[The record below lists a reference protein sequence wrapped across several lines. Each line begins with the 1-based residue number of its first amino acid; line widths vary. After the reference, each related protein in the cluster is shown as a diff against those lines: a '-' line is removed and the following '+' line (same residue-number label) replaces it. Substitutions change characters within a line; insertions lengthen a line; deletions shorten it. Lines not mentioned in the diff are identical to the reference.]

1 MARVHGSAGATTR
14 SAACVNQPG
23 PPEEPPGPARTDP
36 AALGTVGGVNAIDR
50 AYAAVESRIMA
61 LRHRSRYFDHLCR
74 ALLRYDEV
82 LGGRLA
88 AAIAYYG
95 FFAVFALALIGY
107 SVFGFLIN
115 SNTGLFRIVQDFLGE
130 NLPFL
135 DVEAIVASGR
145 TVGIVGIVG
154 LVFTGIGWVEA
165 IRSSQRL
172 IWRLNEQP
180 GYIGVR
186 QAVDLL
192 VMIGILLLL
201 GISVFAVYGLESL
214 LEWLAGG
221 HVSFLRAVFS
231 LLLTLGINMLLAAAL
246 LAAVPRLRMTARRMA
261 PPVLQV
267 AIGIMLLNTV
277 GRSLVGLV
285 ERNPA
290 YGLVASAV
298 GVLVYL
304 YVFNQLL
311 LFGAAWAATSPH
323 GRVVDLSADDKTA
336 PVGQNTWIRHDR
348 PE

>member
-1 MARVHGSAGATTR
+1 
-14 SAACVNQPG
+14 VNP
-23 PPEEPPGPARTDP
+23 
-36 AALGTVGGVNAIDR
+36 IDR
-50 AYAAVESRIMA
+50 AYDAATGRIMR
-61 LRHRSRYFDHLCR
+61 LRHRSKYFDHFCR

-82 LGGRLA
+82 QGGQLA

-95 FFAVFALALIGY
+95 FFAVFALLLIGY
-107 SVFGFLIN
+107 SVFGFLIKAN
-115 SNTGLFRIVQDFLGE
+115 LDLFAVVQHFLQE

-135 DVEAIVASGR
+135 NIQQILDSGR
-145 TVGIVGIVG
+145 GVGVVGIIG

-172 IWRLNEQP
+172 IWRLNRQP

-186 QAVDLL
+186 QVLDLAVL
-192 VMIGILLLL
+192 VGILTLIIASGL
-201 GISVFAVYGLESL
+201 AVSGLERL
-214 LEWLAGG
+214 LDWLAGDR
-221 HVSFLRAVFS
+221 VPFLLSAAS
-231 LLLTLGINMLLAAAL
+231 LILTLAINLLLAAAL
-246 LAAVPRLRMTARRMA
+246 LAAVPRLRMTVRRMA

-267 AIGIMLLNTV
+267 GLGITVLNTV
-277 GRSLVGLV
+277 GKSFVGLV

-304 YVFNQLL
+304 YAFNQLL

-336 PVGQNTWIRHDR
+336 PVGQNTWIRDEPPR
-348 PE
+348 

>member
-1 MARVHGSAGATTR
+1 
-14 SAACVNQPG
+14 VNP
-23 PPEEPPGPARTDP
+23 
-36 AALGTVGGVNAIDR
+36 IDR
-50 AYAAVESRIMA
+50 AYTAVEARIFA
-61 LRHRSRYFDHLCR
+61 LRLRSRYFDHLSR
-74 ALLRYDEV
+74 TWLRYQEV
-82 LGGRLA
+82 QGGRLA

-95 FFAVFALALIGY
+95 FFAVFALLLIGY
-107 SVFGFLIN
+107 SLFGILITN
-115 SNTGLFRIVQDFLGE
+115 NAGLLDIVTDFLKQ

-135 DVEAIVASGR
+135 NLQQILDSGK

-154 LVFTGIGWVEA
+154 LTFTGIGWVEA

-186 QAVDLL
+186 QVLDLAVLL
-192 VMIGILLLL
+192 GILLLL
-201 GISVFAVYGLESL
+201 AASQLAVYGLEKL
-214 LEWLAGG
+214 LDWLAGDRFG
-221 HVSFLRAVFS
+221 FLLSASS
-231 LLLTLGINMLLAAAL
+231 LILTLAVNVLLATAL

-267 AIGIMLLNTV
+267 GLGVTLLNTV
-277 GRSLVGLV
+277 GKSFVGLV
-285 ERNPA
+285 TRNPA

-336 PVGQNTWIRHDR
+336 PVGQNTWIRHQR
-348 PE
+348 PR

>member
-1 MARVHGSAGATTR
+1 M
-14 SAACVNQPG
+14 NP
-23 PPEEPPGPARTDP
+23 
-36 AALGTVGGVNAIDR
+36 IDR
-50 AYAAVESRIMA
+50 AYTAVEARILA
-61 LRHRSRYFDHLCR
+61 LRVRSRYFDHLSR
-74 ALLRYDEV
+74 AWLRYQEV
-82 LGGRLA
+82 QGGRLA

-95 FFAVFALALIGY
+95 FFAVFALLLIGY
-107 SVFGFLIN
+107 SLFGILITN
-115 SNTGLFRIVQDFLGE
+115 NAGLLDIVTDFLKQ

-135 DVEAIVASGR
+135 NLQQILDSGK

-154 LVFTGIGWVEA
+154 LTFTGIGWVEA

-186 QAVDLL
+186 QVLDLAVLL
-192 VMIGILLLL
+192 GILLLL
-201 GISVFAVYGLESL
+201 AASQLAVYGLEKL
-214 LEWLAGG
+214 LDWLAGDRFG
-221 HVSFLRAVFS
+221 FLLSASS
-231 LLLTLGINMLLAAAL
+231 LILTLAVNILLATAL

-267 AIGIMLLNTV
+267 GIGVTLLNTV
-277 GRSLVGLV
+277 GKSFVGLV
-285 ERNPA
+285 TRNPA

-336 PVGQNTWIRHDR
+336 PVGQNTWIRHQR
-348 PE
+348 PQ

>member
-1 MARVHGSAGATTR
+1 M
-14 SAACVNQPG
+14 
-23 PPEEPPGPARTDP
+23 
-36 AALGTVGGVNAIDR
+36 NAIDR
-50 AYAAVESRIMA
+50 AYAAVEQRILA
-61 LRHRSRYFDHLCR
+61 LRHRSPYFDHLAR
-74 ALLRYDEV
+74 AVLRYDEV

-107 SVFGFLIN
+107 SVFGFLID
-115 SNTGLFRIVQDFLGE
+115 SNVGLFDIVQRFLRE

-135 DVEAIVASGR
+135 DIKAILDSGK

-154 LVFTGIGWVEA
+154 LVFTGIGWIEA

-186 QAVDLL
+186 QVVDLL

-201 GISVFAVYGLESL
+201 IVSVGAVYGLETL
-214 LEWLAGG
+214 LTWVADGRAGT
-221 HVSFLRAVFS
+221 VLSVIS
-231 LLLTLGINMLLAAAL
+231 TLLTLGIDMLLAAAL
-246 LAAVPRLRMTARRMA
+246 LAAVPRLRMTVRRMA

-267 AIGIMLLNTV
+267 GIGIYLLNTV
-277 GRSLVGLV
+277 GKSFVGLIQ
-285 ERNPA
+285 RNPA

-311 LFGAAWAATSPH
+311 LFGASWAATSPH

-336 PVGQNTWIRHDR
+336 PVGQNTWIRHNR

>member
-1 MARVHGSAGATTR
+1 
-14 SAACVNQPG
+14 
-23 PPEEPPGPARTDP
+23 
-36 AALGTVGGVNAIDR
+36 VNAIDR
-50 AYAAVESRIMA
+50 AYAAVEARVMA

-74 ALLRYDEV
+74 AMLRYDEV

-107 SVFGFLIN
+107 SIFGFLIN
-115 SNTGLFRIVQDFLGE
+115 ANVGLFEIVQRFLEE

-135 DVEAIVASGR
+135 DVQAILDSGR
-145 TVGIVGIVG
+145 TVGIVGLLG
-154 LVFTGIGWVEA
+154 LIFTGIGWVES

-186 QAVDLL
+186 QIVDLL
-192 VMIGILLLL
+192 VLIGILLLL
-201 GISVFAVYGLESL
+201 AVSVFAVYGLESL
-214 LEWLAGG
+214 LEWIADGRAA
-221 HVSFLRAVFS
+221 FLRSVVS
-231 LLLTLGINMLLAAAL
+231 LILTLSVNMLLAAAL
-246 LAAVPRLRMTARRMA
+246 LAAVPRLRMTLRRLA

-267 AIGIMLLNTV
+267 AIGIMLLNSV
-277 GRSLVGLV
+277 GKSFVGLV

-298 GVLVYL
+298 GLLVYL

-323 GRVVDLSADDKTA
+323 GRVVDLSADDKSA
-336 PVGQNTWIRHDR
+336 PVGQNSWIRHDS
-348 PE
+348 PQ

>member
-1 MARVHGSAGATTR
+1 
-14 SAACVNQPG
+14 VNP
-23 PPEEPPGPARTDP
+23 
-36 AALGTVGGVNAIDR
+36 VDR
-50 AYAAVESRIMA
+50 AYAAVEARL
-61 LRHRSRYFDHLCR
+61 LRLRVRSRYFDHLSR
-74 ALLRYDEV
+74 ALLRFWDV
-82 LGGRLA
+82 QGGRLA

-95 FFAVFALALIGY
+95 FFAVFALLLIGY
-107 SVFGFLIN
+107 SIFGILLKN
-115 SNTGLFRIVQDFLGE
+115 NVALFDAVSDFLRL

-135 DVEAIVASGR
+135 DVAAILSSGR

-154 LVFTGIGWVEA
+154 LTFTGIAWVEA

-186 QAVDLL
+186 QALDLL
-192 VMIGILLLL
+192 VMLGILLLL
-201 GISVFAVYGLESL
+201 ALSQLAVYGVEKILD
-214 LEWLAGG
+214 WLAEGL
-221 HVSFLRAVFS
+221 VRATFS
-231 LLLTLGINMLLAAAL
+231 MLLTVAVNMLLATAL
-246 LAAVPRLRMTARRMA
+246 LTAVPRLRMTVRRMV

-267 AIGIMLLNTV
+267 GVGVTLLNTV
-277 GRSLVGLV
+277 GKSFVGLV

-290 YGLVASAV
+290 YGLVGSAV

-304 YVFNQLL
+304 YVFSQLL

-336 PVGQNTWIRHDR
+336 PVGQNTWIRHSR